1 VAGGHGGAPGGHGGG
16 APGELSGGREWA
28 DGAGSVALR
37 EPPDSEYDVPP
48 EPDPWDDGQAAGP
61 AQRAPVD
68 RREQA
73 ASKRRAAE
81 AAVAA
86 EQARAAARTPVA
98 PEVPLT
104 PEEEAASIG
113 EDDVVLDDD
122 PRSHTDLLRETLG
135 AQIITEEPN

>member
-1 VAGGHGGAPGGHGGG
+1 MTAGAGGRTGAWGAGDTGRGGA
-16 APGELSGGREWA
+16 A
-28 DGAGSVALR
+28 VAVE

-48 EPDPWDDGQAAGP
+48 EPDPWEDAPAGARP
-61 AQRAPVD
+61 GAVAGAD

-86 EQARAAARTPVA
+86 EQARRAAAAPAA

-104 PEEEAASIG
+104 PEEEADAIG
-113 EDDVVLDDD
+113 DDDVVLEDDS
-122 PRSHTDLLRETLG
+122 RSHTDLLRETLG